1 MLDSLYIFGV
11 SALGAGVVAYV
22 FFGPSP
28 AHMKQLRSSRNAT
41 IRGLQNVKNNCFI
54 NSILQSMAASQS
66 LVTWL
71 NCANI
76 TARQNGKL
84 IQQIATLINK
94 INQNNNLE
102 EEVLTPQGVL
112 NALRE
117 HRWVFSNEEQDAYEL
132 FNVLT
137 TTLENELKHYSFIF
151 SIQEMLFSGGEES
164 LLSSSSS
171 SSQFHQPPES
181 SSPMSSLPLS
191 SQLLNNHLHQHTI
204 STRALGRTTVVGPQH
219 LNNSLPTRGI
229 LANHLICRR
238 CAYKYPLHLDV
249 FDSITLSLPPI
260 SSSQTSSSSS
270 IPLESCLSKFVRS
283 ELIDDFHCEAC
294 HTRATFDKKVEFI
307 KLPKLLC
314 FHVQRLVWLSG
325 ERPLKRF
332 DHLRFPERLQ
342 MDPFT
347 YKYVTR
353 AETMEL
359 GGNFSPQ
366 SNPSLGSTISLA
378 GLVGGKD
385 FFSNGGDAGGGGGEA
400 VHNGDHQLASPLKS
414 SSPSSSSSAPAKL
427 TSQPLPSRYQYLLSS
442 VIVHLGNSSSGHFIC
457 YRRKSSSSSLSPPP
471 SHQSSPSSSS
481 SFSTT
486 SSSKWY
492 LTSDISV
499 REVSE
504 KEVFS
509 ASAYMLFYER
519 VVLL

>member
-1 MLDSLYIFGV
+1 M
-11 SALGAGVVAYV
+11 
-22 FFGPSP
+22 
-28 AHMKQLRSSRNAT
+28 
-41 IRGLQNVKNNCFI
+41 
-54 NSILQSMAASQS
+54 
-66 LVTWL
+66 
-71 NCANI
+71 
-76 TARQNGKL
+76 
-84 IQQIATLINK
+84 
-94 INQNNNLE
+94 
-102 EEVLTPQGVL
+102 
-112 NALRE
+112 
-117 HRWVFSNEEQDAYEL
+117 
-132 FNVLT
+132 LT

-171 SSQFHQPPES
+171 QFHQPES
-181 SSPMSSLPLS
+181 SSPMSSLS
-191 SQLLNNHLHQHTI
+191 SQFLNNHPHHPHLHQHTI

-260 SSSQTSSSSS
+260 SSSQTSSSSCSS

-347 YKYVTR
+347 YKYATRR

-359 GGNFSPQ
+359 GGNFGLQ

-385 FFSNGGDAGGGGGEA
+385 FFSNGGDAGGGGGGGA
-400 VHNGDHQLASPLKS
+400 VHNSGDHQLASPLKSS

-427 TSQPLPSRYQYLLSS
+427 TSQPLPPRYQYLLSS

-457 YRRKSSSSSLSPPP
+457 YRRKSSSALSPP

-481 SFSTT
+481 SISSA